1 MKLHL
6 GIMDI
11 LVIVALVFAGIIAHN
26 MYNNHPTAVQ
36 MSILTKYAKTGEAP
50 KGKKISGGGGLSS
63 EPETAGTGAPQF
75 TWER

>member
-6 GIMDI
+6 GMMDI

-36 MSILTKYAKTGEAP
+36 MKILTKYAKTGEAP
-50 KGKKISGGGGLSS
+50 KGKKVAGGGGLSS
-63 EPETAGTGAPQF
+63 EAETAGTGEGYY
-75 TWER
+75 WG